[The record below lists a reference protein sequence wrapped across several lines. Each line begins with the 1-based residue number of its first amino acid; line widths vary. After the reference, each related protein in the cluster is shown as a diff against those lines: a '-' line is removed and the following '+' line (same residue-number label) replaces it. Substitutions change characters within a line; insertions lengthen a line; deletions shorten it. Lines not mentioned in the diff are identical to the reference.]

1 MSVISNIFNG
11 KIAMS
16 EVDKK
21 QSNLQSI
28 KNFFRRAKVDT
39 KKENN
44 LSLKL
49 AHGKGPKLLIPKQM
63 LWKLQIVLA
72 QVKAGTCTRKFT
84 MWKRSNHTFF
94 VSSKGNYWKRI

>member
-1 MSVISNIFNG
+1 
-11 KIAMS
+11 MS

-63 LWKLQIVLA
+63 L
-72 QVKAGTCTRKFT
+72 
-84 MWKRSNHTFF
+84 
-94 VSSKGNYWKRI
+94 